1 MFFTDT
7 LQGTMKV
14 LIVDDSTIMRA
25 AIERFAA
32 QMNLEVVAK
41 APDGKQAV
49 ELFKQHLPDLV
60 TLDITMPEMNGLQ
73 VLEEIL
79 KIKPDTRVLIVTA
92 ITEKSIAIEALKKGA
107 KGFLNKPF
115 NEETLK
121 AALTEVMG

>member
-1 MFFTDT
+1 
-7 LQGTMKV
+7 MKV

-25 AIERFAA
+25 AIERFAS

-79 KIKPDTRVLIVTA
+79 KIKPDTRVLMVTA
-92 ITEKSIAIEALKKGA
+92 IREKSIAIEALKKGA